1 MNKQYNVLENLSR
14 DLLYLQI
21 EPYVYVLT
29 YMCIRLK
36 IDSLQPN
43 YLMIKESVYLV
54 DFFYI

>member
-21 EPYVYVLT
+21 EPYVYALT

-43 YLMIKESVYLV
+43 YLLISSIYKF
-54 DFFYI
+54 D